1 MCKPLHQCELCQI
14 MDFLQ
19 IFILT
24 IYMTQVARSKS
35 RSKKYKSSSSDEDS
49 IENLLYYK
57 DCQRQGKTEATP
69 KPMPLRYEAP
79 PPTPPPPPRQ
89 PDCPFP
95 KMCCAM
101 TCANEC
107 SVGGPNPTPAFV
119 NRQMEPF
126 NNIQPIQPLQPIPQQ
141 PHQPG
146 MGIQQQMIQRRKK
159 KVKFQPNK
167 IQMPQQTRRDLSGFT
182 KEKIKGLIAQ
192 DNDIRKILKDLVR
205 VTMQKVDL
213 LDMLNSN
220 KRDDEEVT
228 EITSPTSL
236 FDLEEYDE

>member
-1 MCKPLHQCELCQI
+1 

-24 IYMTQVARSKS
+24 VYMTQVVKTKS

-57 DCQRQGKTEATP
+57 DCQRQGKTEAPP
-69 KPMPLRYEAP
+69 KSAPMIYEAR
-79 PPTPPPPPRQ
+79 TPPPPPPQPRQ
-89 PDCPFP
+89 PECPFP
-95 KMCCAM
+95 KMCCAL
-101 TCANEC
+101 TCGNEC
-107 SVGGPNPTPAFV
+107 GVGGGGSIGGGGNYPSAGYM
-119 NRQMEPF
+119 RHSEAF
-126 NNIQPIQPLQPIPQQ
+126 NNFQPIQSLQPMIQQ

-159 KVKFQPNK
+159 KVKLPPPK
-167 IQMPQQTRRDLSGFT
+167 IQAPPQTRRDFSGFT

-192 DNDIRKILKDLVR
+192 DNDIRKILKDLVT

-213 LDMLNSN
+213 LDMINSN
-220 KRDDEEVT
+220 RKEDEDVT
-228 EITSPTSL
+228 EMTSPAPV
-236 FDLEEYDE
+236 FNLEEYDE